1 MKVTLEHDGVEVSPA
16 LRKRLRGQ
24 LLLGLGRLASQTR
37 FVLVR
42 IERTSDARGAM
53 HCLVRVELE
62 QGLAAEVSVFESNL
76 EAAVERAILRI
87 GRIAE
92 RKVLERKE

>member
-1 MKVTLEHDGVEVSPA
+1 MKVTLEHDGVEVSSA

-24 LLLGLGRLASQTR
+24 LLLGLGRLASQAR
-37 FVLVR
+37 SVLVHV
-42 IERTSDARGAM
+42 ERTSDARGAL

-62 QGLAAEVSVFESNL
+62 QGLVTEASVFESTV
-76 EAAVERAILRI
+76 EAAVERAILRM
-87 GRIAE
+87 GRVAA